1 MTFLV
6 FLLPFGLLL
15 LALSLKLGMSACYVS
30 WVQEDSVLEYLQ
42 ALIFLASSLLAIVAS
57 LGFFRQRERGVG
69 VLFVL
74 LGVGLAFVAAEEVS
88 WGQRLLDISNPE
100 YFRRHNVQREI
111 TVHNLKLVQPLLVD
125 IYILV
130 SAYGAFAWLVVG
142 ILGRSGAVGPAV
154 ARRLEAVAAPWYIS
168 SYFLCSTVVFVS
180 LGYVA
185 RPVAGGFMI
194 WRDQEPAELLLAL
207 GFLLFTA
214 IRVRGHRTAAASALG
229 VVAVQERARVI
240 EQPQSVRP

>member
-1 MTFLV
+1 MTFMV
-6 FLLPFGLLL
+6 FLLPFGLLV
-15 LALSLKLGMSACYVS
+15 LALGVKLGLPAWYVA

-42 ALIFLASSLLAIVAS
+42 ALIFLASSLLSIVAC
-57 LGFFRQRERGVG
+57 LRFFRQRERGLG

-88 WGQRLLDISNPE
+88 WGQRLLDIANPE
-100 YFRRHNVQREI
+100 YFKNNNMQKEI
-111 TVHNLKLVQPLLVD
+111 TLHNLKLVQPLLVD

-130 SAYGAFAWLVVG
+130 SAYGAFAWMVVG
-142 ILGRSGAVGPAV
+142 VIVHSGVVGPTG
-154 ARRLEAVAAPWYIS
+154 RQRLLALAAPWFIS
-168 SYFLCSTVVFVS
+168 SYFLCSAAVFVL

-185 RPVAGGFMI
+185 QPVAGGFMI

-214 IRVRGHRTAAASALG
+214 IRARPHQTSAGSTLGEVAASG
-229 VVAVQERARVI
+229 RSRAAEHRQAI
-240 EQPQSVRP
+240 RP

>member
-1 MTFLV
+1 MTVMV

-15 LALSLKLGMSACYVS
+15 LALGIKLGLPAWYVA

-42 ALIFLASSLLAIVAS
+42 ALIFLASSLLSIVAC
-57 LGFFRQRERGVG
+57 LRFFRQRERGLG

-88 WGQRLLDISNPE
+88 WGQRLLDIANPE
-100 YFRRHNVQREI
+100 YFKNNNMQKEI

-130 SAYGAFAWLVVG
+130 SAYGAFAWMVIGVIARTGL
-142 ILGRSGAVGPAV
+142 VGPTGGQ
-154 ARRLEAVAAPWYIS
+154 RLQALAAPWYIS
-168 SYFLCSTVVFVS
+168 SYFLCSTAVFVL

-185 RPVAGGFMI
+185 QPVAGGFMI

-214 IRVRGHRTAAASALG
+214 IRARPHQTSAT
-229 VVAVQERARVI
+229 
-240 EQPQSVRP
+240 